1 MLNSKAL
8 AGTSTFTKTEWM
20 INCMLFTK
28 VQISEREPPS
38 AISVKN
44 EAGSEIC
51 DAHYTT
57 VDNR

>member
-1 MLNSKAL
+1 MAL

-38 AISVKN
+38 AISVRN
-44 EAGSEIC
+44 EVVSEIYDDHC
-51 DAHYTT
+51 TT
-57 VDNR
+57 VANS